1 MQNTRLTIITNSSL
15 LIVER
20 WFLNPWRR
28 TSLYLISPLLGFFL
42 ASVISTIAG
51 TAAVFDPLISGIMLV
66 ITEVISMTMYR
77 RSIEKDRRSLFWQC
91 LNLLKIGLIYGFFLE
106 AFKLGS

>member
-1 MQNTRLTIITNSSL
+1 MQNTRLTIITNSSI
-15 LIVER
+15 LILER

-42 ASVISTIAG
+42 ASIITTISGA
-51 TAAVFDPLISGIMLV
+51 AAVLDPLISAIMLL
-66 ITEVISMTMYR
+66 ITEVISIAMYR
-77 RSIEKDRRSLFWQC
+77 KSVKQDRRSLFLEC
-91 LNLLKIGLIYGFFLE
+91 LNLLKMGLIYGFFME

>member
-1 MQNTRLTIITNSSL
+1 MQNTRLTIITNSSI
-15 LIVER
+15 LILER

-42 ASVISTIAG
+42 ASIITTIAG
-51 TAAVFDPLISGIMLV
+51 AFAILDPLVAAVMVLIA
-66 ITEVISMTMYR
+66 EVISIIMYR
-77 RSIEKDRRSLFWQC
+77 RGSKKDRRSLFLEC
-91 LNLLKIGLIYGFFLE
+91 LNLLKMGLIYGFFLE